1 MFLSVFQAPRDTTAY
16 MIGGFVVFF
25 GVMLIYL
32 VSFFLRF
39 KNLKADLEV
48 LQEIESNE

>member
-1 MFLSVFQAPRDTTAY
+1 MLFQQTTPDTLNYFIAGY
-16 MIGGFVVFF
+16 VVFF
-25 GVMLIYL
+25 GVMLLYL

-48 LQEIESNE
+48 LQEIESEE